1 MSARGRVLI
10 VDEGR
15 TWSTLCAARSL
26 SRAGWSV
33 AVGSPGAR
41 GLTASSR
48 TVSSRH
54 DVPSLKAGLAGFSD
68 AVRQAVNDSGAEVVF
83 GGGDAEVHALSLER
97 EFIPAVVPYADE
109 PIVLRAFDKLELTL
123 AAERCGL
130 EAPRTTEAP
139 DEIDTDGPVLV
150 KARQHWDPHAANG
163 ATRLEASVVT
173 GRDAIAARVAEI
185 RRQGAAP
192 LLQERLD
199 GDNLSL
205 VLLRGQDGR
214 TLGAL
219 YQQIDHRWPVPAGW
233 TARAHTLPLDAD
245 LTRRAELLLDTLGWI
260 GLVELE
266 FIRGAD
272 GGPRLIDFNGRY
284 YGSMQ
289 LAVAA
294 GIDFPRL
301 WAEDAT
307 GRDPQP
313 APAARVGVRFQRIG
327 GDLRRAMFER
337 RGGVARDVLDTLAYG
352 ARAHHSVAS
361 VRDPRPGFV
370 YLRHALRELRA
381 R

>member
-1 MSARGRVLI
+1 M
-10 VDEGR
+10 
-15 TWSTLCAARSL
+15 
-26 SRAGWSV
+26 
-33 AVGSPGAR
+33 
-41 GLTASSR
+41 
-48 TVSSRH
+48 SSRH
-54 DVPSLKAGLAGFSD
+54 DVPSLKSGLAGFSD
-68 AVRQAVNDSGAEVVF
+68 AVRKAVKDSGAEVVF
-83 GGGDAEVHALSLER
+83 GGGDAEVHALSLEK
-97 EFIPAVVPYADE
+97 ESIPAIVPYPDE
-109 PIVLRAFDKLELTL
+109 PIVRRAFDKLELGL
-123 AAERCGL
+123 AAERAGL

-150 KARQHWDPHAANG
+150 KSRQHWDPRAENG

-173 GRDAIAARVAEI
+173 GRAAITARVAEI

-192 LLQERLD
+192 VLQERLD
-199 GDNLSL
+199 GENLSL

-245 LTRRAELLLDTLGWI
+245 LVQGAERLLDDLGWI

-294 GIDFPRL
+294 GVDFPRL

-307 GRDPQP
+307 GHHPEP
-313 APAARVGVRFQRIG
+313 SAAARVGVRFQRIG
-327 GDLRRAMFER
+327 GDLRRALQGR
-337 RGGVARDVLDTLAYG
+337 RGGRARDVLDTLAYG
-352 ARAHHSVAS
+352 ARAHHSITS
-361 VRDPRPGFV
+361 MRDPRPGFI
-370 YLRHALRELRA
+370 YLRHSVHELRA

>member
-26 SRAGWSV
+26 ARAGWTVS
-33 AVGSPGAR
+33 VGSPGAR

-48 TVSSRH
+48 SVSSRH
-54 DVPSLKAGLAGFSD
+54 DVPSLKAGLSGFTD
-68 AVRQAVNDSGAEVVF
+68 AVRRAVKDSGAEVVF
-83 GGGDAEVHALSLER
+83 GGGDAEVHALSLEHDNLGA
-97 EFIPAVVPYADE
+97 IVPYPDE
-109 PIVLRAFDKLELTL
+109 PTVLRAFDKLELTQ
-123 AAERCGL
+123 AAEHCGL

-139 DEIDTDGPVLV
+139 DDIDTDGPVLV
-150 KARQHWDPHAANG
+150 KASQHWDPRAENG
-163 ATRLEASVVT
+163 ATRLEAAVVP
-173 GRDAIAARVAEI
+173 GRAAIAARVAEI
-185 RRQGAAP
+185 RRQGGAP
-192 LLQERLD
+192 LLQEVLD

-214 TLGAL
+214 TLGTL

-233 TARAHTLPLDAD
+233 TARAHTLPVDAD
-245 LTRRAELLLDTLGWI
+245 LARGAERLLDELGWF

-266 FIRGAD
+266 FIRGRD

-294 GIDFPRL
+294 GVDFPRL

-307 GRDPQP
+307 GRHPEP
-313 APAARVGVRFQRIG
+313 APPARVGVRFQRIG
-327 GDLRRAMFER
+327 GDLRRALVVR
-337 RGGVARDVLDTLAYG
+337 QGGVLHDVLDTALYG
-352 ARAHHSVAS
+352 ARAHHSIAS
-361 VRDPRPGFV
+361 VRDIRPGFV
-370 YLRHALRELRA
+370 YLRDALRELRS